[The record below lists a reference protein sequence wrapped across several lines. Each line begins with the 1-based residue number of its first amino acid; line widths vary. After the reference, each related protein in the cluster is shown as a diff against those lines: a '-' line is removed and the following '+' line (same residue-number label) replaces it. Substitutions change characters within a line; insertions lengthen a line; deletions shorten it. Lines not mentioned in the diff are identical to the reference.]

1 MTSETAKYSEVQ
13 HLTVT
18 SEQAGRRID
27 NYLTG
32 KLADIPRT
40 RIYGMLRKGEVR
52 VNSARVKQ
60 DYRIRVNDI
69 IRVPPV
75 FTRIKTTAEY
85 IPPAW
90 LTEKVADG
98 ILYEDDFLL
107 VLNKPAGMAV
117 HGGNTEKYGL
127 IEILRR
133 LRPAESGLELV
144 HRLDKQTSGCLL
156 ISRDHRILRK
166 LHTLLR
172 EHNVK
177 KHYLALLKG
186 NLRSKQKIAKPLK
199 KNELRPG
206 KHMVQID
213 NTGKPAIT
221 LFEPVTRFHQAS
233 LVRIEI
239 ATGRMHQIRVHAA
252 SIGHPVAGDDKY
264 GDREF
269 NKSMKLIGLKRMFLH
284 AEKLTLNLPYSGQIK
299 TFYAPLPDD
308 LSEVLHKL

>member
-1 MTSETAKYSEVQ
+1 MTSETAKYSGVQ

-18 SEQAGRRID
+18 LEQAGRRID

-32 KLADIPRT
+32 QFADIPRT
-40 RIYGMLRKGEVR
+40 RIYRMLRKGEVR
-52 VNSARVKQ
+52 VNSARVRQ
-60 DYRIRVNDI
+60 DYRIKVNDI

-90 LTEKVADG
+90 LIKKVADG
-98 ILYEDDFLL
+98 ILFEDDFLL
-107 VLNKPAGMAV
+107 VLNKPAGLAV
-117 HGGNTEKYGL
+117 HSGNTEKSGI

-133 LRPAESGLELV
+133 LRPAETGLELV
-144 HRLDKQTSGCLL
+144 HRLDKQTSGCLI

-172 EHNVK
+172 ERKVK

-186 NLRSKQKIAKPLK
+186 KFRNRQEITKPLR
-199 KNELRPG
+199 KNEFRSGERKVQVDNSG
-206 KHMVQID
+206 KQ
-213 NTGKPAIT
+213 AIT
-221 LFEPVTRFHQAS
+221 RFEPVTCFRQAS

-269 NKSMKLIGLKRMFLH
+269 NKAMKMIGLDRMFLH
-284 AEKLTLNLPYSGQIK
+284 AEKLTFKLPYSGLTK
-299 TFYAPLPDD
+299 TFEAPLPDD